1 MLVCDIDIIGIR
13 FMYIFLNILYTCY
26 YIEKYMFRS
35 VFFVEEEIYL
45 FMYIIVGK
53 LEVYGI

>member
-26 YIEKYMFRS
+26 YIEKYMFCS

-53 LEVYGI
+53 LEVYVI

>member
-26 YIEKYMFRS
+26 YIEKYMFRL

>member
-13 FMYIFLNILYTCY
+13 FMYIFLNILYICY

>member
-1 MLVCDIDIIGIR
+1 M
-13 FMYIFLNILYTCY
+13 CY
-26 YIEKYMFRS
+26 YIEKYMFCL

>member
-13 FMYIFLNILYTCY
+13 FMYIFLNILYICY
-26 YIEKYMFRS
+26 YIEKYMFRL

>member
-26 YIEKYMFRS
+26 YIEKYMFCL

>member
-13 FMYIFLNILYTCY
+13 FMYIFLNILYICY
-26 YIEKYMFRS
+26 YIEKYMFCL